1 MMDAEKKVHNFR
13 RWVLWTGIFNI
24 VAYSPLVC
32 PFTLKQFINVLNKL
46 AQNLGLGGNA
56 FTIPQNINNLLMIN
70 LFGVFLIFF
79 GIWLIIA
86 SFDIENRAWFVFYEG
101 LLRILAFFFFL
112 YFVIFSDAAV
122 ILIGFGMIDLIIGCI
137 YMYYIFS
144 IQGLRIK

>member
-1 MMDAEKKVHNFR
+1 MDAEVKVQKFK

-32 PFTLKQFINVLNKL
+32 PFTLKHFLNVSNKL
-46 AQNLGLGGNA
+46 SQTFGLGGTA

-70 LFGVFLIFF
+70 LVGLFVIFF

-86 SFDIENRAWFVFYEG
+86 SFDIANRAWFVFYEG
-101 LLRILAFFFFL
+101 LIRILVFFIFL
-112 YFVIFSDAAV
+112 YFVIFNNAAV
-122 ILIGFGMIDLIIGCI
+122 VLIVFGTIDLIFNCI

>member
-1 MMDAEKKVHNFR
+1 MMDTEVKVQNFR

-32 PFTLKQFINVLNKL
+32 PFTLKQFFNVSNKL
-46 AQNLGLGGNA
+46 SQAFGLGGTA
-56 FTIPQNINNLLMIN
+56 FTIPPDINNLLMIN
-70 LFGVFLIFF
+70 MVGLFVIFF

-86 SFDIENRAWFVFYEG
+86 SFDIVNRVWFIFYEG
-101 LLRILAFFFFL
+101 LLRILVFFFFL
-112 YFVIFSDAAV
+112 YFVIFNNAAV
-122 ILIGFGMIDLIIGCI
+122 VLIVFGTIDLIFGCI